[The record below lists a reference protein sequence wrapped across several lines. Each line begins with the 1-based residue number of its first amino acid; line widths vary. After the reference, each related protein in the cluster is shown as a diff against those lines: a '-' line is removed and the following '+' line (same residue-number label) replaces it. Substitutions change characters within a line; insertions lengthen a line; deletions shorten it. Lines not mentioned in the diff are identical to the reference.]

1 MTLKPIFNTTQIIK
15 KFQPSESI
23 AKIKV
28 TLDGYFENIGR
39 GELED
44 NSSDMNDII
53 EEIDKIIKETDVPT
67 RELIVAKMDEYNQ
80 NQEKFKGILP
90 K

>member
-28 TLDGYFENIGR
+28 ILDKYFENIGR

-44 NSSDMNDII
+44 NPSDMNDLI
-53 EEIDKIIKETDVPT
+53 EDIDKIIKETDVPN
-67 RELIVAKMDEYNQ
+67 RELIVARMDEYNQ
-80 NQEKFKGILP
+80 NQDKFKGII
-90 K
+90 